1 MMDLKE
7 SIPKGRNGRR
17 KIRAKAIKA
26 NAVREDQRLLD
37 QRTVP
42 EERFLGTL
50 APVTDLVLSKEK
62 TTIEYAPSLVERSDY
77 WRDRSARDEK
87 SQSIVV
93 ARIKNE
99 DASEGP
105 SHSSASI
112 STLFK
117 HSGLVFE
124 LDFAR
129 VWRNLN
135 PLNLALTFSAEVHAL
150 RINARTPAINGTNHC
165 YCRRCGST
173 MNKVFQLIDADTS
186 HDAPSVLT
194 QKFRLPIFLPKIPP
208 ECLARKIL
216 SPIGI

>member
-1 MMDLKE
+1 M
-7 SIPKGRNGRR
+7 
-17 KIRAKAIKA
+17 
-26 NAVREDQRLLD
+26 
-37 QRTVP
+37 
-42 EERFLGTL
+42 
-50 APVTDLVLSKEK
+50 
-62 TTIEYAPSLVERSDY
+62 ERSDY

-186 HDAPSVLT
+186 HDAPSHKNFAC
-194 QKFRLPIFLPKIPP
+194 QFSLPKIPP

-216 SPIGI
+216 SPIGIYFRYFPTLLNRIDVQNVPRISMLAM